1 MFIVSKNRKTIVN
14 AEHITA
20 VFTGSD
26 NCSIKVDFQNGKGC
40 QLGRYDSENAAQT
53 AIEMLAENI
62 SKAGVYYMPA
72 NDAVKA
78 KINFGVQKQYHIS
91 GKKTKGH
98 GGS

>member
-1 MFIVSKNRKTIVN
+1 MFIVSKNRKTIVS
-14 AEHITA
+14 AEQMTA
-20 VFTGSD
+20 VYMGSD

-53 AIEMLAENI
+53 AMEMIAENI
-62 SKAGVYYMPA
+62 GKADVYFMP
-72 NDAVKA
+72 DDDSVKA
-78 KINFGVQKQYHIS
+78 KINMGVQKQYHIN